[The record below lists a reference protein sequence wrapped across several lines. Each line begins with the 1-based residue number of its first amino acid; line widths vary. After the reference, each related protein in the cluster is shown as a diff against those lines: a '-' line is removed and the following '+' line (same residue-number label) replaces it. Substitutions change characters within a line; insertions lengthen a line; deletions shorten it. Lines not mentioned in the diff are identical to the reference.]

1 MRLKNFE
8 IALETFF
15 AHPPDGIVKKSTS
28 ASGLSDGEGGA
39 FFTVG
44 HGHSEGSEDY
54 DPSFFNIFQIKN
66 ANVVSEKLTYSGS
79 LSAKTEGALEI
90 AGQILMITKNR

>member
-8 IALETFF
+8 IAIELF
-15 AHPPDGIVKKSTS
+15 AEHPPDGIVKKSTS

-39 FFTVG
+39 FFAFRNLN
-44 HGHSEGSEDY
+44 SEDY
-54 DPSFFNIFQIKN
+54 DQSFFNIFQIKN

-79 LSAKTEGALEI
+79 LSAKTEDALEI
-90 AGQILMITKNR
+90 AGHTLMITNNR